1 MAEPMNSDDAFELK
15 SVMQQILA
23 QMKDSAAGTTEYSRR
38 TSELIAHEELG
49 RQATAAATTA
59 TNNNT
64 ASMKSLAS
72 TMASVGQKLEKLG
85 TSLNKTQND
94 FGISLASAAKLQV
107 AAFTDSIKSFVNLF
121 KSIDIPQLFSE
132 VGDVMSAMADTAMAA
147 GKDLLSGKG
156 VSNALAEGGKKI
168 AAELTKERAGPKIQ
182 QPVLP
187 GEIKEAT
194 KKFQNEFGVIN
205 EQFGTYIK
213 FVNDEKTLVVYN
225 KLGDSSK
232 KKLFNF
238 FKNGRIFVCILIDYI
253 FN

>member
-23 QMKDSAAGTTEYSRR
+23 QMKDTAAGTTEYSRR

-49 RQATAAATTA
+49 RRATAAATTA

-107 AAFTDSIKSFVNLF
+107 AAFTDSIKSQNGISELLRIKQIWNSGNLTNHDKECVWNYF
-121 KSIDIPQLFSE
+121 KVFL
-132 VGDVMSAMADTAMAA
+132 
-147 GKDLLSGKG
+147 
-156 VSNALAEGGKKI
+156 
-168 AAELTKERAGPKIQ
+168 
-182 QPVLP
+182 
-187 GEIKEAT
+187 
-194 KKFQNEFGVIN
+194 
-205 EQFGTYIK
+205 Y
-213 FVNDEKTLVVYN
+213 
-225 KLGDSSK
+225 
-232 KKLFNF
+232 
-238 FKNGRIFVCILIDYI
+238 LIDKEYPSK
-253 FN
+253 